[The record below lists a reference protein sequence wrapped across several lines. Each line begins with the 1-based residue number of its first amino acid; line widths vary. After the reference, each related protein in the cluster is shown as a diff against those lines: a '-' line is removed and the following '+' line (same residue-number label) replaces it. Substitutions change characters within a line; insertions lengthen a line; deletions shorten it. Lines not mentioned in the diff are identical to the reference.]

1 MSNHTLTFSEAA
13 KGFPSFYSYIPE
25 YMIGMNNF
33 FYSFKN
39 GQLYRHNTNELRNNF
54 YGVTSA
60 STIKTI
66 LNDSPLDNKLFKTIT
81 LESSDAWS
89 VDIVTNVAAQSSSI
103 TETSFEKKEGE
114 YLAYI
119 RTNGATAGGDLT
131 ESDFK
136 SRANGGIGVYS
147 ESAAG
152 GSVRDLRFEPNIE
165 LGSQISI
172 GDSIYSGS
180 GSTLSFRGII
190 SDIKNGD
197 TLATNYIRINTDGAT
212 DPSVGDFVMYFKD
225 AQAESLGV
233 MGHYAE
239 VTLTLPTT
247 VTAASELYAIESELM
262 RSYP

>member
-25 YMIGMNNF
+25 YMIGMNNH
-33 FYSFKN
+33 FYSFSN
-39 GQLYRHNTNELRNNF
+39 GQLYKHNANETRNEY
-54 YGVTSA
+54 YGVKSP

-81 LESSDAWS
+81 LESTDAWS

-103 TETSFEKKEGE
+103 TETSFVKKEGE

-136 SRANGGIGVYS
+136 SRANGGIGKVYI
-147 ESAAG
+147 
-152 GSVRDLRFEPNIE
+152 SVGANIFLSLNIKINE
-165 LGSQISI
+165 QLSI
-172 GDSIYSGS
+172 GDAIYSGS
-180 GSTLSFRGII
+180 DGVMSFVGSFIGVPVGIDGPAI
-190 SDIKNGD
+190 V
-197 TLATNYIRINTDGAT
+197 TDQSGSYT
-212 DPSVGDFVMYFKD
+212 PVSGDFVMYFKD

>member
-1 MSNHTLTFSEAA
+1 MEKYTLTYSEKA
-13 KGFPSFYSYIPE
+13 KGFPSFYSYNPE
-25 YMIGMNNF
+25 CMIGMNNF

-119 RTNGATAGGDLT
+119 RTNGVTAGGDLT

-136 SRANGGIGVYS
+136 SRANGGIGV
-147 ESAAG
+147 AAG
-152 GSVRDLRFEPNIE
+152 GDLFFNHSI
-165 LGSQISI
+165 LLSDHLSI
-172 GDSIYSGS
+172 GDAIYAGSGGSLFFVGLYTNLAHAANGFKIYTDDSGS
-180 GSTLSFRGII
+180 YTSLT
-190 SDIKNGD
+190 
-197 TLATNYIRINTDGAT
+197 
-212 DPSVGDFVMYFKD
+212 GDFVMYFKD

>member
-13 KGFPSFYSYIPE
+13 KGFPSFYSYTPE
-25 YMIGMNNF
+25 YMIGMNNH
-33 FYSFKN
+33 FYSFSN
-39 GQLYRHNTNELRNNF
+39 GQLYKHNANETRNEY
-54 YGVTSA
+54 YGVKSP

-89 VDIVTNVAAQSSSI
+89 VDIVTNIAAQSSSI

-136 SRANGGIGVYS
+136 SRVNGGIGS
-147 ESAAG
+147 FTQAAV
-152 GSVRDLRFEPNIE
+152 GSSSRDLRFEPDIDLNN
-165 LGSQISI
+165 QMSI

-180 GSTLSFRGII
+180 DSTLSFRGVIF
-190 SDIKNGD
+190 DIKNGD
-197 TLATNYIRINTDGAT
+197 TLASNYIRIYTAGAVA
-212 DPSVGDFVMYFKD
+212 PSAGDFVMYFKD